1 MRPHHETANGT
12 QTYRW
17 AAEILYKVHQH
28 GTGAGDRH
36 AMGAGDWH
44 AMGAGDRHAMGAG
57 DRHAMGAGDRHAIVA
72 LNKQLQLVDEQL
84 TPGK

>member
-1 MRPHHETANGT
+1 MTANGT

-17 AAEILYKVHQH
+17 AAEILYKVYQH
-28 GTGAGDRH
+28 GI
-36 AMGAGDWH
+36 
-44 AMGAGDRHAMGAG
+44 GAGDRHAMGAG
-57 DRHAMGAGDRHAIVA
+57 DRHAMGA